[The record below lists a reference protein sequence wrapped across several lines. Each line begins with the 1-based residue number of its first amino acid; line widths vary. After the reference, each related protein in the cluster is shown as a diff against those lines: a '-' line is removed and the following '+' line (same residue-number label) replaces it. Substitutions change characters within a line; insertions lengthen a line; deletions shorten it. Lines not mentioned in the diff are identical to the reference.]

1 MQWISSY
8 LKYIY
13 NIISSLVRQS
23 QLYADNNNFIRYQ
36 NYILFVTRD
45 VLIAKHLLYFENRT
59 SSKYIFGWV

>member
-59 SSKYIFGWV
+59 SSKYIFG